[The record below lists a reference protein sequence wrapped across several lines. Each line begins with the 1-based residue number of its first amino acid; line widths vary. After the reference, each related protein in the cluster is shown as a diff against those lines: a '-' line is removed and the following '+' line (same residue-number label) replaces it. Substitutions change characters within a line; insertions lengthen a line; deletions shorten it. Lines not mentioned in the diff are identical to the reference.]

1 MSLAPALPRG
11 WRSSASICRRLIRL
25 RQATKSIATFAAS
38 DLVATYHETHT
49 RKRRGQVYWR
59 IVKLATTPE
68 QHAIE
73 LVASVQTS
81 LLDSDPTVEIH
92 STLARR

>member
-1 MSLAPALPRG
+1 MPLQILGVDLPAVDLTSAADELDCYVRG
-11 WRSSASICRRLIRL
+11 G
-25 RQATKSIATFAAS
+25 

-59 IVKLATTPE
+59 IVNRGTARE

-81 LLDSDPTVEIH
+81 LARQRSD
-92 STLARR
+92 R